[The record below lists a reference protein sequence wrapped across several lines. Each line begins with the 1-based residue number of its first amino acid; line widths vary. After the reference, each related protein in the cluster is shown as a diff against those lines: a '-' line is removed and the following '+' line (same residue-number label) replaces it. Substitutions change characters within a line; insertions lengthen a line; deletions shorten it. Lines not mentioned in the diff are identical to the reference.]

1 MLAIKK
7 YTFLDK
13 PENNFIAFDQR
24 IQKKRLK

>member
-7 YTFLDK
+7 YAFLNK

-24 IQKKRLK
+24 IQKRLK